1 MKLIRFASFIH
12 TLALLGSLG
21 SEGLLFARSGF
32 CGWIN
37 SCILMQS
44 HPEIAL
50 LGVKQE
56 ENGFTDTTAG
66 HMGGSFQRPVE
77 VSSSLEDDRSL
88 ETGDEDTVSNEN
100 NSKQLVL
107 YDPGAN
113 GEIEPVPDPI
123 RCSPLPLTGDLAPPS
138 RILPSVGAFTVQC
151 ANCLKW
157 RLIPTKEKYEE
168 IREHI
173 LEQPFVC
180 EAARE
185 WRPDI
190 QCDDPTDISQDDG
203 GLWAIDKPNIAQP
216 PPGWQRLLR
225 IRGEGSTK
233 FADVYYVSPSGKK
246 LRSTVEIQRYLM
258 EHPEYMTDGVT
269 LSRFSFQ
276 TPKPL
281 QENYVRKRTTR
292 VAASYDSTSLLES
305 GEVSPLAW
313 ASPDGFDLQHGTP
326 ALPPPPYYKA
336 PFFDPV
342 GQPFKKRRRTPSRQL
357 MNRDTISPNPRDRR
371 SWPF

>member
-1 MKLIRFASFIH
+1 
-12 TLALLGSLG
+12 
-21 SEGLLFARSGF
+21 
-32 CGWIN
+32 
-37 SCILMQS
+37 MQS

-50 LGVKQE
+50 LGVKVKQE
-56 ENGFTDTTAG
+56 ENGFIDTTAG
-66 HMGGSFQRPVE
+66 HVGGSFQRPLD
-77 VSSSLEDDRSL
+77 VSSSMEDRSP
-88 ETGDEDTVSNEN
+88 ETGHEDAASNEN

-113 GEIEPVPDPI
+113 GDGEIEPVSDPI
-123 RCSPLPLTGDLAPPS
+123 RCSTLPLTRHLTPPS
-138 RILPSVGAFTVQC
+138 RILPSIWAFTVQC
-151 ANCLKW
+151 AKCFKW

-180 EAARE
+180 EVARE

-203 GLWAIDKPNIAQP
+203 RLWAIDKPNIAQP
-216 PPGWQRLLR
+216 PPGWQRLVR

-233 FADVYYVSPSGKK
+233 FADVYYVAPSGKR
-246 LRSTVEIQRYLM
+246 LRSMVEIQRYLM

-269 LSRFSFQ
+269 LSQFSFQ

-292 VAASYDSTSLLES
+292 AAASYDNTNLLES
-305 GEVSPLAW
+305 GEVSPLSW
-313 ASPDGFDLQHGTP
+313 ASPNYCDLQHGMP
-326 ALPPPPYYKA
+326 ALPPPPYYEA
-336 PFFDPV
+336 RFFDPV
-342 GQPFKKRRRTPSRQL
+342 VQPLKKRRRTPPSKQL
-357 MNRDTISPNPRDRR
+357 LNQDAIIPNPQVRR
-371 SWPF
+371 AWPL